1 MNPLFYN
8 LKFSKIFDI
17 IIIESKKGNIME
29 AWAIIRVKTGELIM
43 VYSGTFK
50 ETMKYLSNFYEDG
63 EVDIEPYEE
72 WLKEH

>member
-1 MNPLFYN
+1 
-8 LKFSKIFDI
+8 
-17 IIIESKKGNIME
+17 ME

-43 VYSGTFK
+43 IYSGTFK

-72 WLKEH
+72 WLKEHQIK